1 MESVLLKETETD
13 NLGDL
18 EDELLVIREN
28 IGSDQF
34 YDLHQAAFLIQD
46 RDELVT
52 VIDKVFIHML
62 RVPGRK
68 IREVFRVAGQPL
80 DRREVSRVGEVLIKS
95 PEAADETLGILCD
108 RLGEIAALRGYGSDD
123 GYGTFRSV

>member
-18 EDELLVIREN
+18 ENELLVIREN

-80 DRREVSRVGEVLIKS
+80 DRRIMSCVS
-95 PEAADETLGILCD
+95 
-108 RLGEIAALRGYGSDD
+108 
-123 GYGTFRSV
+123 

>member
-18 EDELLVIREN
+18 ENELLVIREN

-68 IREVFRVAGQPL
+68 IREVFRVTGQPL
-80 DRREVSRVGEVLIKS
+80 DRREVTGIGEGLVTGSEKS
-95 PEAADETLGILCD
+95 PPCGDTAPMMDTEPSVPFKFWTIPA
-108 RLGEIAALRGYGSDD
+108 
-123 GYGTFRSV
+123 RS